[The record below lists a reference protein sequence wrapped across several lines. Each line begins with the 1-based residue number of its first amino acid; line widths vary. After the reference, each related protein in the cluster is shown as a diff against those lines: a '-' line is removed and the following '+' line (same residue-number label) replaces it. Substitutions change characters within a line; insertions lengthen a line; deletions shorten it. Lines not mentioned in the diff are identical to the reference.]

1 MGTSSRHAYVQE
13 CVAGVA
19 AGLVEGGCTGLA
31 ALVLA
36 ELARMENH
44 FVRTLAH
51 ISGRATIAPMQGHSC
66 LPD

>member
-1 MGTSSRHAYVQE
+1 M
-13 CVAGVA
+13 A

-44 FVRTLAH
+44 FVR
-51 ISGRATIAPMQGHSC
+51 IVPTI
-66 LPD
+66 LEWT